1 MSAKIDEP
9 SCIVQC
15 FSACS
20 SLAQREHGERVVSN
34 PRISV
39 VPISQSAN
47 TLRERGR
54 DCCDHCSC
62 RSVLQQLQY
71 ETGSYN
77 VGSEGSL
84 ILHMANPAFPI
95 RYSSGKLPS
104 SLIPRCRDCW
114 TLTPLENEDNPLT
127 FRQSELTSQ
136 SIPVRNMEL
145 RRRCEI
151 DLVTLVFRCATFSS
165 ILYCRLSSR
174 VVQTRL
180 ENNSKPKFSLD
191 TIDNSVNLMQSL
203 QFAFLHET
211 GHEVCEL
218 DPTLLRLENG

>member
-20 SLAQREHGERVVSN
+20 SLAQRKHGERVVSN

-47 TLRERGR
+47 TLWERGC
-54 DCCDHCSC
+54 DCSDHSSC
-62 RSVLQQLQY
+62 RGVLQQLQD

-77 VGSEGSL
+77 IGSEWSL

-104 SLIPRCRDCW
+104 CLVPRCRDCR
-114 TLTPLENEDNPLT
+114 TLTPRENEDSSLT
-127 FRQSELTSQ
+127 FR
-136 SIPVRNMEL
+136 
-145 RRRCEI
+145 
-151 DLVTLVFRCATFSS
+151 
-165 ILYCRLSSR
+165 
-174 VVQTRL
+174 
-180 ENNSKPKFSLD
+180 
-191 TIDNSVNLMQSL
+191 
-203 QFAFLHET
+203 
-211 GHEVCEL
+211 
-218 DPTLLRLENG
+218 

>member
-20 SLAQREHGERVVSN
+20 SLTKRKHGERVVSN
-34 PRISV
+34 PGISV

-54 DCCDHCSC
+54 DCCDHSSC
-62 RSVLQQLQY
+62 RSVLQQLQH

-77 VGSEGSL
+77 IGSEWSL

-104 SLIPRCRDCW
+104 SLVPRCRDCW

-136 SIPVRNMEL
+136 SILVRDTEL
-145 RRRCEI
+145 RRRREI
-151 DLVTLVFRCATFSS
+151 DLVTLVFRSAPF
-165 ILYCRLSSR
+165 
-174 VVQTRL
+174 
-180 ENNSKPKFSLD
+180 PSL
-191 TIDNSVNLMQSL
+191 
-203 QFAFLHET
+203 H
-211 GHEVCEL
+211 
-218 DPTLLRLENG
+218 